1 MYVICPFLS
10 SADETDLN
18 NVFVCA
24 ASVANLGRKNTLV
37 KRNNSSLSVELTNF
51 YPLLHHKLLFFSLS
65 FIL

>member
-1 MYVICPFLS
+1 MLICPFLS

-37 KRNNSSLSVELTNF
+37 KRNDF
-51 YPLLHHKLLFFSLS
+51 LLCVRN
-65 FIL
+65 